1 MLDEIL
7 PYAGAWVAQRRL
19 VEEIRPMI
27 ETGELPPDRERYVE
41 IDLGTLERL
50 HASEK
55 DRKKGIEEK
64 AKANLVAVTV
74 SFALLS
80 SVIGLLRE
88 GNSFIKHGALG
99 ITLTIFL
106 AVGLISLLLGGL
118 AALRALRVDQMCD
131 LYIQTEYRLLGA
143 PETERKRELVLAIS
157 INERIT
163 NIRSNFVDASY
174 THIRNGILIM
184 ACFGLFLI
192 FH

>member
-1 MLDEIL
+1 MSFVSKLIDIMLDEIL

-74 SFALLS
+74 SFALL
-80 SVIGLLRE
+80 
-88 GNSFIKHGALG
+88 
-99 ITLTIFL
+99 
-106 AVGLISLLLGGL
+106 
-118 AALRALRVDQMCD
+118 
-131 LYIQTEYRLLGA
+131 
-143 PETERKRELVLAIS
+143 
-157 INERIT
+157 
-163 NIRSNFVDASY
+163 
-174 THIRNGILIM
+174 
-184 ACFGLFLI
+184 
-192 FH
+192 